1 VKGAAQDDS
10 ARCLVATGFFCVF
23 WFRLSCDL
31 WGTAISK
38 RGDIVRKF
46 LFAFLTE
53 RIQADTRDENEHCSY
68 GTDFHRGLRWKQLQK
83 QTTRGAMT
91 HNVRVDAAAG
101 FHSSIAGPVTMRN
114 TLPPLA
120 SNDLFGAVMI
130 SRVVFRP

>member
-91 HNVRVDAAAG
+91 PNGRVDAAARNCDTRKVSMR
-101 FHSSIAGPVTMRN
+101 SSLIRPAC
-114 TLPPLA
+114 
-120 SNDLFGAVMI
+120 NDLLGC
-130 SRVVFRP
+130 P